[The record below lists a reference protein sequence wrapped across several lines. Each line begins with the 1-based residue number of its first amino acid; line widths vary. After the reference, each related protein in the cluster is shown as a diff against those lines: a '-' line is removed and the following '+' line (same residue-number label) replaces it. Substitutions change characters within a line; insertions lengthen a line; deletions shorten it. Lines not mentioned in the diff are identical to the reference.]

1 MSDISNFY
9 WLYYIELLTLNLRFN
24 RGIANMSLGILA
36 LILIAGSATLW
47 FRLCF
52 LVKIPKSTPTLFIF
66 CYLLGIT
73 LGGISIVNEGGN
85 NFAYWAVCLGVLL
98 LYLVLTGTQKIG
110 SKVIA
115 VGDTIP
121 SFSGT
126 DDQNN
131 HFESNRLL
139 GKRTLIK
146 FFRGFW

>member
-1 MSDISNFY
+1 M
-9 WLYYIELLTLNLRFN
+9 
-24 RGIANMSLGILA
+24 GLGIFA
-36 LILIAGSATLW
+36 LILVAGSMALW

-52 LVKIPKSTPTLFIF
+52 LVKIPKSTPSLFIL

-73 LGGISIVNEGGN
+73 LGGTSIITEGGN
-85 NFAYWAVCLGVLL
+85 SFAYWAISLGALL

-110 SKVIA
+110 DKVIA

-121 SFSGT
+121 SFVGT

-131 HFESNRLL
+131 QFNSSRLQ
-139 GKRTLIK
+139 GRRTLIK